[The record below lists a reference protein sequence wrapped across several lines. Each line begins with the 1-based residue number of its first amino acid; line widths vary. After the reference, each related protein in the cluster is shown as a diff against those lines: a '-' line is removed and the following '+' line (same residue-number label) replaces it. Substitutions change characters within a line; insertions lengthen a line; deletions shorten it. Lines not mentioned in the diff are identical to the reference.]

1 MAFSMVDLVKL
12 VVLVKMHDIDGM
24 DDMDGVDNMDDVD
37 KMVNRDDM
45 ANRVSKCK
53 EKRKV
58 LEEQA
63 LSHLFIRNIDY
74 LIDNIQ
80 SSKENIQT
88 ALDQIANNMNKD
100 RNHTDLRS
108 LNREKFAETLGL
120 VSYKLTD
127 NKILSPAAQGKG
139 TNETTRKTFPE
150 KNAEERTNENTKN
163 AFPEQNAEDLLDPF
177 WFCGRPCGQLGAVEE
192 SKTPKRNE
200 RQLTFQLWRM

>member
-1 MAFSMVDLVKL
+1 MVDFVKL

-37 KMVNRDDM
+37 SIDDMDEMVNRDRS
-45 ANRVSKCK
+45 RVSKCK

-100 RNHTDLRS
+100 SNHTDLRS
-108 LNREKFAETLGL
+108 LNREKFAEALGL
-120 VSYKLTD
+120 ALYKETD
-127 NKILSPAAQGKG
+127 NKILSPTRGKS
-139 TNETTRKTFPE
+139 TNENTRNTFPE
-150 KNAEERTNENTKN
+150 KNTEERTNENTKHS
-163 AFPEQNAEDLLDPF
+163 FPEQNAEDLLDPF
-177 WFCGRPCGQLGAVEE
+177 WFCGLPCGQLGVVEKSE
-192 SKTPKRNE
+192 TPKRNE
-200 RQLTFQLWRM
+200 